1 MAVTAM
7 RHCSDSF
14 FITTADGVET
24 PIWKKNVR
32 IKIDSAKSGP
42 PAGVP
47 VVLGAGMRGDRISV
61 IFASVDEMRTFLR
74 EGC

>member
-1 MAVTAM
+1 M

-14 FITTADGVET
+14 IITTVDGVET

-32 IKIDSAKSGP
+32 IKIDSAETEP

-61 IFASVDEMRTFLR
+61 IFASLDEMRTFLQ
-74 EGC
+74 ESC